1 MERVRAGEGPT
12 FIEFKTYRVEGHCR
26 VIRDLPIFRPKD
38 VVEYWAEHDPIK
50 IYSERLVAQ
59 GVLTEEEIAQ
69 IRAEVEAETE
79 AAIAFAKASPL
90 PDKEE
95 FLSRV
100 KERYAL

>member
-1 MERVRAGEGPT
+1 M
-12 FIEFKTYRVEGHCR
+12 
-26 VIRDLPIFRPKD
+26 IRDLPIFRPRD

-50 IYSERLVAQ
+50 IYGERLVEKGILGEA
-59 GVLTEEEIAQ
+59 EIAA
-69 IRAEVEAETE
+69 IYAEVEQEIE

-95 FLSRV
+95 FLARV